1 MKSLS
6 ERLFAPDQGIMDPAL
21 LYDPPF
27 TDIAATGPDDLF
39 GDERVTRR
47 FAKIETI

>member
-1 MKSLS
+1 
-6 ERLFAPDQGIMDPAL
+6 MDPAL

-27 TDIAATGPDDLF
+27 TDIAPTGPDDLF